1 MSNFSTDMTGLQFE
15 INRTIQDHW
24 EMFLFEGVVLML
36 LGIVAITLPFIT
48 GLALTTFLGI
58 LLIMAGGASL
68 LSSIKA
74 WRSPGPVVSVLSA
87 VLAIGVGSVF
97 VWSPIVSLLSLSMV
111 LIAYF
116 ITDGC
121 FNIVL
126 AFQHRKDLA
135 GRWEWVLINGI
146 LDLLFAVIMLS
157 SFPSNSLLAIGILVG
172 VDMVAGGST
181 LIWVALGARM
191 TDKKKLPA

>member
-1 MSNFSTDMTGLQFE
+1 MSNFSTDMMDLQFE
-15 INRTIQDHW
+15 VNRTIREHW
-24 EMFLFEGVVLML
+24 QMFLFEGAILIL

-48 GLALTTFLGI
+48 GLALTTFLGV
-58 LLIMAGGASL
+58 LLIMAGAASL

-74 WRSPGPVVSVLSA
+74 WRSPGPIVSVLSA
-87 VLAIGVGSVF
+87 VLAIGVGGVF

-111 LIAYF
+111 LITYF
-116 ITDGC
+116 IIDGC

-126 AFQHRKDLA
+126 AFKHRRDLV

-157 SFPSNSLLAIGILVG
+157 SFPSNSFPAIGILLG

-181 LIWVALGARM
+181 LIWVALGARK
-191 TDKKKLPA
+191 TDKERFSA

>member
-1 MSNFSTDMTGLQFE
+1 
-15 INRTIQDHW
+15 
-24 EMFLFEGVVLML
+24 
-36 LGIVAITLPFIT
+36 
-48 GLALTTFLGI
+48 
-58 LLIMAGGASL
+58 
-68 LSSIKA
+68 
-74 WRSPGPVVSVLSA
+74 
-87 VLAIGVGSVF
+87 
-97 VWSPIVSLLSLSMV
+97 MV